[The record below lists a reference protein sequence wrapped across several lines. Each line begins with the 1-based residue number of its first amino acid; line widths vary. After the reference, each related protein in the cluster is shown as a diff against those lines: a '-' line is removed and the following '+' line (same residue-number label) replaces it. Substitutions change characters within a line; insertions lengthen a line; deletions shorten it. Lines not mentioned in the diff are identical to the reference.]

1 MKKERERE
9 GERKG
14 AQYPKDNQEIRPPFK
29 HAKQNLDRRMLPA
42 VAPVAHEKHGERKE
56 NKGNVVISMAL

>member
-1 MKKERERE
+1 MWRERERE
-9 GERKG
+9 RVHNI
-14 AQYPKDNQEIRPPFK
+14 QRDNQEIRPPFK

-42 VAPVAHEKHGERKE
+42 VAPVPHEKHGERKE